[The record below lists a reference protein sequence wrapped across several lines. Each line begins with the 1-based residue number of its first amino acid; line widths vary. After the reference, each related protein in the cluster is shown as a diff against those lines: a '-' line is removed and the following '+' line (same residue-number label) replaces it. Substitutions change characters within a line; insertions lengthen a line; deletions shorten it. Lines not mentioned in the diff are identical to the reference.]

1 VDVNDPPGQT
11 EGASPASRSRQRTGR
26 KKNFSLFS
34 PYNFSIVHK
43 QQMRAENSRTNPS
56 QILAECK

>member
-26 KKNFSLFS
+26 KKTFSLFS

-43 QQMRAENSRTNPS
+43 QQMLQEQN
-56 QILAECK
+56 